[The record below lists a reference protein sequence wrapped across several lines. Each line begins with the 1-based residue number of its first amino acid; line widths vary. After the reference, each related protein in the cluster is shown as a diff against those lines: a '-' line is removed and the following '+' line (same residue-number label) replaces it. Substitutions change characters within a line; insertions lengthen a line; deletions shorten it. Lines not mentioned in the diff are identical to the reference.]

1 MFGEREESGE
11 RGKEREEVVGEREE
25 GREKVGAERERG
37 REGGRERTG
46 GWMDG

>member
-11 RGKEREEVVGEREE
+11 RGKEREEVVGGGE
-25 GREKVGAERERG
+25 GGGEGGGAERERG